1 MSDRLGELFLQSL
14 SETYK
19 NHYANH
25 TSNSYK
31 SVSERESVPQ
41 ENEQTYKQRVNSGET
56 ASDEEARRQQQ
67 PEMWE
72 HGDTT
77 SSHPIRFSEN
87 GRSMR
92 AQAAVSLRNRG
103 PAGWQARLL
112 LQGCRQPGS
121 GYLLWT
127 AAWDRGT
134 GVGLL
139 NVCPRVTPAGPQ
151 GDMEKGDG
159 HGTVPVTG
167 RGKACRPEWKGVRGC
182 GLSQAAGT
190 GHQRLGSSCTT
201 DLNLSP
207 SWRMGV

>member
-77 SSHPIRFSEN
+77 SSHPILGKRKVNESTGSCEPAEQ
-87 GRSMR
+87 GSRWL
-92 AQAAVSLRNRG
+92 AGQAAAAGLQTARQRVPALDSSLG
-103 PAGWQARLL
+103 
-112 LQGCRQPGS
+112 QGDR
-121 GYLLWT
+121 
-127 AAWDRGT
+127 RGT
-134 GVGLL
+134 PECVSQSHARRA
-139 NVCPRVTPAGPQ
+139 P
-151 GDMEKGDG
+151 
-159 HGTVPVTG
+159 G
-167 RGKACRPEWKGVRGC
+167 RYGEGRWARHCSRHREG
-182 GLSQAAGT
+182 
-190 GHQRLGSSCTT
+190 
-201 DLNLSP
+201 
-207 SWRMGV
+207 